1 MQNCINLNKNVQ
13 IVIKIRIFSILN
25 VFIDINILFN
35 YDIV

>member
-13 IVIKIRIFSILN
+13 IVIKIRMFSILN
-25 VFIDINILFN
+25 VFIDINILLN